1 MVGANKNARLFVIE
15 HRYYGASQPC
25 DDWSVECYQH
35 LNSEQGLAD
44 FAHFLTTMNADMP
57 SRKTIVIGGS
67 YPGALSAWFRDK
79 YPNIA
84 TASWAASA
92 VVQPLADM
100 WSYDEQV
107 YLSTHN
113 IGPYCSETLVRMNV
127 YATEQG
133 ILRNSGQPNAIDD
146 IIVGTDAEGM
156 LTTDFLSYVGD
167 FPAGQVQYG
176 SSKSFCE
183 SLLPLVP
190 LSDAEV
196 FSTMIQA
203 SIALGDTP
211 EGYDSRSGS
220 KVDSKVIDVDY
231 SGRSWT
237 YQYCTEFGWF

>member
-1 MVGANKNARLFVIE
+1 
-15 HRYYGASQPC
+15 
-25 DDWSVECYQH
+25 
-35 LNSEQGLAD
+35 
-44 FAHFLTTMNADMP
+44 MNADMP

-133 ILRNSGQPNAIDD
+133 ILRNSGQPNAIDS